1 MAAGIE
7 IYNDY
12 GVPQLLNDR
21 GINLVYVTHGTM
33 SVGSNTGAAGV
44 AGNVGL
50 NSSPYPYIVFIR
62 CNSGSAYAFGST
74 AGWSWHMSQGT
85 TSFQYWI
92 YGRPSAAGNCG
103 FQVWNADGTMQWDA
117 SQRPLNMYGAVNMA
131 GATAPS
137 VGSETNTANNIG
149 TLTFNGWNNAAY
161 CMSDMGPALDI
172 YTYMG
177 GGNTI
182 RANMRFCAH
191 ISTPNA
197 TQVQLVYTRVRSNRS
212 NSLGS
217 NTSSSSSRSQL
228 PSFLIA
234 SNTF

>member
-33 SVGSNTGAAGV
+33 SVGSNTSASGV
-44 AGNVGL
+44 GGRVSLPTA
-50 NSSPYPYIVFIR
+50 PYPYIVFIR

-74 AGWSWHMSQGT
+74 QSWFWHMSQGT
-85 TSFQYWI
+85 TSFQYWV
-92 YGRPSAAGNCG
+92 YGRPTASGNCG

-117 SQRPLNMYGAVNMA
+117 SQRPLNMYGLVNMD
-131 GATAPS
+131 GAVPPQQN
-137 VGSETNTANNIG
+137 SETSTTNNLG

-161 CMSDMGPALDI
+161 CMSNMAPVLDI
-172 YTYMG
+172 YTYTG
-177 GGNTI
+177 GGNVI
-182 RANMRFCAH
+182 RANMRYAAH

-197 TQVQLVYTRVRSNRS
+197 TQVQLVYTRVASNRS

-217 NTSSSSSRSQL
+217 NTSSSAFRSSL
-228 PSFLIA
+228 PSFLLA